1 MMDLADVSLVD
12 AVRMMTSTPASI
24 LKVSDRIGT
33 LEKGKDADLVIFDDR
48 INIKQVMIK
57 GRLMNS

>member
-1 MMDLADVSLVD
+1 
-12 AVRMMTSTPASI
+12 MTATPARI

-33 LEKGKDADLVIFDDR
+33 LDIGKDADIIIFDDR

-57 GRLMNS
+57 GKMLNN